1 MPDFPQAFREQTPE
15 ESAMA
20 LQVATPARAET
31 EALHGNR
38 IIREIKASGVE
49 FIPCLPDIHTSE
61 GLLRPLS
68 SDAALKLIRVCKED
82 EGIGICAGLSYCDRR
97 ALLLMQYSGMLDS
110 INALRIV
117 GVEYGL
123 PICMMVGLLGKEPG
137 VAPHKSKHYSIR
149 ITGPILDTMGV
160 AHHLIETNADIG
172 KIRPA
177 IEEAYAKSRPVV
189 LFIGRS
195 PLP

>member
-1 MPDFPQAFREQTPE
+1 
-15 ESAMA
+15 MA
-20 LQVATPARAET
+20 QVDAVAET
-31 EALHGNR
+31 NVLHGRR
-38 IIREIKASGVE
+38 IIEAIRASGVS

-61 GLLRPLS
+61 GLLRPLTS
-68 SDAALKLIRVCKED
+68 EPGFKLIRVCKED
-82 EGIGICAGLSYCDRR
+82 EGVGICAGLSYCDRR

-117 GVEYGL
+117 GIEYGL
-123 PICMMVGLLGKEPG
+123 PICMMVGLLNKEPG
-137 VAPHKSKHYSIR
+137 VPPDKSKRYSIR
-149 ITGPILDTMGV
+149 ITGPILDAMGV
-160 AHHLIETNADIG
+160 THHLIETDADVA

-177 IEEAYAKSRPVV
+177 IENAYAMSRPVV